1 MPELDDRDLEAAL
14 SDIGKR
20 LAYPETNVWPAVR
33 ARITSQRKRPWWSSF
48 GGSRFTLAPVAATLA
63 VMLVATF
70 ALTPA
75 LVSVAEQVLG
85 LPGAQ
90 IFRVLE
96 TPSPKP
102 ATSPVVTFAGE
113 RAASL
118 ADASRIAGFR
128 VQWPGALGTPD
139 EIYVETSP
147 VRVTLVYRSR
157 PGVPATAIPGV
168 SALVVQFPGRIDQ
181 AVLGKTAPP
190 NTTVETVPVSGSL
203 GYWLSGQPH
212 QVFYFDASGN
222 FREESL
228 RLAGNTL
235 LWEAGGVTYRLEADV
250 TKEEAVRIATS
261 FR

>member
-1 MPELDDRDLEAAL
+1 MPELGDRELEVTL
-14 SDIGKR
+14 TDIGKR
-20 LAYPETNVWPAVR
+20 LSYPETNVWPAVR
-33 ARITSQRKRPWWSSF
+33 ARIESRPATPWWSRF
-48 GGSRFTLAPVAATLA
+48 GVPRLALAPVAATLGVILA
-63 VMLVATF
+63 ATVVLTPDLVARAAE
-70 ALTPA
+70 ALR
-75 LVSVAEQVLG
+75 

-102 ATSPVVTFAGE
+102 TSGAVATFAGQ
-113 RAASL
+113 RADSL

-128 VQWPGALGTPD
+128 VQWPGALGTPE
-139 EIYVETSP
+139 EIYVETAP

-157 PGVPATAIPGV
+157 QGVPATALPGV
-168 SALVVQFPGRIDQ
+168 SALVVEFPGRIDQ
-181 AVLGKTAPP
+181 SVLGKTAGPD
-190 NTTVETVPVSGSL
+190 TRVETVPVGGSF

-235 LWEAGGVTYRLEADV
+235 LWEAGGVIYRLEADV
-250 TKEEAVRIATS
+250 SKEEAVRIASS